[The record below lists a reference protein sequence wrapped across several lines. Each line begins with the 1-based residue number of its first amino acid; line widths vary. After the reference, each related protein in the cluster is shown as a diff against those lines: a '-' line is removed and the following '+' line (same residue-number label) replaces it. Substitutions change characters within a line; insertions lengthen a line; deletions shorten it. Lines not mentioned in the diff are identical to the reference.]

1 MKRLRLLVL
10 PLAALVLEAMPFS
23 AVMIFAVQGDDGA
36 IEYIRRTTS
45 YFSLTPFGYAD
56 FGPLLTA
63 LLSCLLLALT
73 VWLCVRPGT
82 GIYKAVLTV
91 NALAVITSLL
101 PLFLGTAFYS
111 FAGAVISVAL
121 TAQLLYLLYSKRKE
135 TP

>member
-45 YFSLTPFGYAD
+45 YFSLTPFGYAN

-111 FAGAVISVAL
+111 LAGAVISLAL

-135 TP
+135 KL

>member
-111 FAGAVISVAL
+111 LAGAVISLAL

>member
-1 MKRLRLLVL
+1 MKKLRLLVL

-111 FAGAVISVAL
+111 LAGAVISLAL

-135 TP
+135 KL

>member
-23 AVMIFAVQGDDGA
+23 AVMLFDVQGDDGA

-82 GIYKAVLTV
+82 GIYKAVLAV

-111 FAGAVISVAL
+111 LTGAAISAAL

-135 TP
+135 KL

>member
-82 GIYKAVLTV
+82 GIYKAVLTL

-111 FAGAVISVAL
+111 LAGAVISLAL

>member
-23 AVMIFAVQGDDGA
+23 AVMIFAVQGDDGS

-111 FAGAVISVAL
+111 LAGAVISLAL

>member
-1 MKRLRLLVL
+1 MKRLRLLIL
-10 PLAALVLEAMPFS
+10 PLAALALEAMPFS
-23 AVMIFAVQGDDGA
+23 AVLLFAEPGDDGA

-45 YFSLTPFGYAD
+45 YFSLTPFGYAN

-82 GIYKAVLTV
+82 GIYKTVLTV

-111 FAGAVISVAL
+111 LAGAVISAAL
-121 TAQLLYLLYSKRKE
+121 AAQLLWLLYNKRKG

>member
-23 AVMIFAVQGDDGA
+23 AVMIFAAQGDDGA

-45 YFSLTPFGYAD
+45 YFSLTPFGYAN

-82 GIYKAVLTV
+82 GIYKAVLAV

-111 FAGAVISVAL
+111 ITGAVISVAL

-135 TP
+135 KL

>member
-82 GIYKAVLTV
+82 GIYKAVLTL

-111 FAGAVISVAL
+111 LAGAVISVAL

>member
-1 MKRLRLLVL
+1 MKRLRFLVL

-23 AVMIFAVQGDDGA
+23 AVMLFAVQGDDGA
-36 IEYIRRTTS
+36 IEYIRRPTS
-45 YFSLTPFGYAD
+45 YFSLPPFGYAD

-63 LLSCLLLALT
+63 LLSCLLLTLT

>member
-23 AVMIFAVQGDDGA
+23 AVMIFAVQGDNGA

-111 FAGAVISVAL
+111 LAGAVISLAL

-135 TP
+135 KL

>member
-111 FAGAVISVAL
+111 LAGAVISLAL

-135 TP
+135 KL

>member
-111 FAGAVISVAL
+111 LAGAVISLAL

-135 TP
+135 KQ

>member
-1 MKRLRLLVL
+1 MKKLRLLVL

-23 AVMIFAVQGDDGA
+23 AVMIFAVQSDDGA

-111 FAGAVISVAL
+111 LAGAVISLAL
-121 TAQLLYLLYSKRKE
+121 TVQLLYLLYSKRKE
-135 TP
+135 KL

>member
-1 MKRLRLLVL
+1 MKRLRLLIL
-10 PLAALVLEAMPFS
+10 PLAALALEAMPFS
-23 AVMIFAVQGDDGA
+23 AVLLFAEPGDDGA

-45 YFSLTPFGYAD
+45 YFSLTPFGYAN

-82 GIYKAVLTV
+82 GIYKTVLTV

-111 FAGAVISVAL
+111 LAVAL
-121 TAQLLYLLYSKRKE
+121 FPAAPTAMLFWLLYNKRTG

>member
-1 MKRLRLLVL
+1 MKKLRLFVL
-10 PLAALVLEAMPFS
+10 PLAALVLEAMPCS
-23 AVMIFAVQGDDGA
+23 AVMIFAAQGDDGT
-36 IEYIRRTTS
+36 IERIRRTTS
-45 YFSLTPFGYAD
+45 CFSLTPFGYAN

-82 GIYKAVLTV
+82 GIYKAALGV

-111 FAGAVISVAL
+111 LAGAGISAAL
-121 TAQLLYLLYSKRKE
+121 TAQLLYLLYSRRKGE
-135 TP
+135 L